1 MSPAII
7 VVVKTEQAAS
17 HTAVNH
23 PSPTGLT
30 IFWLEV
36 LELAHHANDSGVA
49 ERLAQLAMR
58 REDLDEVFGG
68 GAASR
73 LWGEYGRAFA
83 SFAGAG
89 AREIAQKIRERRYDD
104 VEVVPQPVGFDAVRA
119 PLVQAASGGGGGGG
133 GAVQSGGGGGAVQSG
148 GGGGGSGERLSA
160 DALRTNAAVYSVRLK
175 RNDETDGIRIDTFVY
190 IDGIWRTAL
199 KVGRGK

>member
-1 MSPAII
+1 
-7 VVVKTEQAAS
+7 VKTEQAG
-17 HTAVNH
+17 HTVNH

-36 LELAHHANDSGVA
+36 LELAHHGNDAGVA

-104 VEVVPQPVGFDAVRA
+104 VEVVPQPVAFDAQRA
-119 PLVQAASGGGGGGG
+119 PLVTSAGG
-133 GAVQSGGGGGAVQSG
+133 GAMQSGGGGG
-148 GGGGGSGERLSA
+148 ERLTA
-160 DALRTNAAVYSVRLK
+160 DCLRTNAAVFSVRLK
-175 RNDETDGIRIDTFVY
+175 RSDETDGIRIDTFVF
-190 IDGIWRTAL
+190 IDGVWRTAL

>member
-1 MSPAII
+1 MTPAII

-36 LELAHHANDSGVA
+36 LELAHHANDAGVA

-104 VEVVPQPVGFDAVRA
+104 VEVVPQPVGFEAVRA
-119 PLVQAASGGGGGGG
+119 PLVQAASGG
-133 GAVQSGGGGGAVQSG
+133 AVQSGGGGGA
-148 GGGGGSGERLSA
+148 SGERLSA

-175 RNDETDGIRIDTFVY
+175 RNDETDGIRIDTFVF